1 MHKQTSKRKIQ
12 VGLVQVGE
20 RFGNEYY
27 LPYSIGLLQAYARK
41 YLPLPD
47 EYNFHLPVY
56 KRISVESA
64 ADRLSNCDIVFF
76 SSYLWNHNINLK
88 IAGAL
93 KNRKTDVVIVFGG
106 PMVPEAPDAAEKF
119 LRDHLFIDLICYGE
133 GEVPFLKILENVQ
146 QKAWEKAPSA
156 GFINKENHYVHNPRS
171 ERIKDID
178 EIPSPYLEGVFD
190 ALLKAYPEERWSAL
204 LETNRGCPYTCAYCY
219 WGKKTRSRVYQF
231 GKERIFRE
239 IDWISRNKIKFVFC
253 CDANF
258 GMLERDREIAEKV
271 AANKKLYG
279 CPEAFSVQNT
289 KNSTK
294 KIFEMQKLFNDSGL
308 QKGVNLALQSL
319 NEMTLKSIDRSNI
332 SNEVYRDLQKMFTEN
347 NIPTFSDLII
357 GLPDETYD
365 SFTRGVSGLIE
376 SGQHNRIQFINLTI
390 LENTGMA
397 DREYQERYGFVL
409 ADSRLVPHHTSLD
422 EKGERDEFQKLVV
435 GTNTMPEEDWIK
447 TRVFCWMIS
456 LLYFNKLLQLPFLL
470 LNSLYLVSIRELTGI
485 FIKGLDECGKLS
497 EIASFFTRKAVDIQK
512 GGSEHIASEEWLNLW
527 WPADEYMFIK
537 LCAGGGLNEFYREAE
552 FVLSRFVKEKGLEMP
567 DGLLHEAIWTNKDLI
582 KQPFTETDLEVAAHF
597 NILEIYHGKLNGADI
612 PLTEGLVNY
621 IIDRTSDRWSSL
633 DDWLREVVWYG
644 SKRGAYHYNILLS
657 CRGNFCGSAAPVRR
671 PDSGKEKVKI

>member
-1 MHKQTSKRKIQ
+1 MHKQADKRQIQ

-20 RFGNEYY
+20 SFGSEYY
-27 LPYSIGLLQAYARK
+27 LPYSIGLLQAYAQK
-41 YLPLPD
+41 YLSAPG
-47 EYNFHLPVY
+47 EYNFHLPIY
-56 KRISVESA
+56 KRLGVEAA

-93 KNRKTDVVIVFGG
+93 KSRRTDIVIVFGG
-106 PMVPEAPDAAEKF
+106 PMVPEAPDAAKKF
-119 LRDHLFIDLICYGE
+119 LRDHPSIDLICYGE

-204 LETNRGCPYTCAYCY
+204 IETNRGCPFTCAYCY

-231 GKERIFRE
+231 GKERIFSE

-271 AANKKLYG
+271 AENKKLYG
-279 CPEAFSVQNT
+279 YPEAFSVQNT

-319 NEMTLKSIDRSNI
+319 NEKTLKSINRSNI
-332 SNEVYRDLQKMFTEN
+332 SNEVYKDLQNMFTQN

-357 GLPDETYD
+357 GLPDESYG
-365 SFTRGVSGLIE
+365 SFTSGVSGLIE

-390 LENTGMA
+390 LENTEMA
-397 DREYQERYGFVL
+397 DPEYQIRYGFVL

-422 EKGERDEFQKLVV
+422 DKGDRGEFQKLVV

-456 LLYFNKLLQLPFLL
+456 LLYFNKLLQVPFLL
-470 LNSLYLVSIRELTGI
+470 LNSLYSASFRELTEI
-485 FIKGLDECGKLS
+485 FIKGLDGCGKLS
-497 EIASFFTRKAVDIQK
+497 EIASFFTGKAMDIQK
-512 GGSEHIASEEWLNLW
+512 GGSEHVASKEWLNLW

-537 LCAGGGLNEFYREAE
+537 LCAGDGLDEFYREAE
-552 FVLSRFVKEKGLEMP
+552 FVLSRFAGEKGLEMP
-567 DGLLHEAIWTNKDLI
+567 DGLLHEAIWINKDLI
-582 KQPFTETDLEVAAHF
+582 KQLFTETNLEVALHF

-612 PLTEGLVNY
+612 PLTEGPVNY
-621 IIDRTSDRWSSL
+621 IIDRTAARWSNL
-633 DDWLREVVWYG
+633 DDWLKEVVWYG
-644 SKRGAYHYNILLS
+644 SKRGAYHYQFKNAGRDVLTGGVKS
-657 CRGNFCGSAAPVRR
+657 CR
-671 PDSGKEKVKI
+671 